1 MRRAGRERWSAQDGA
16 LNPVMVKELR
26 QFARS
31 RVLIFT
37 VLALLGGL
45 LVAVGGFAAAQGAKL
60 ALGAG
65 AAATGGNLFGILMG
79 ILFYGALL
87 VVPTYCA
94 VRLSAERSPGGL
106 DLLFTT
112 SLRPG
117 EIVRGK
123 LYAAAVMALLVYS
136 VALPF
141 LLLTWLLRG
150 IDLPTIV
157 VTTAGAWFLTLCAAQ
172 FGIFFGALPISR
184 AMKIVLF
191 GLFGLQALMAM
202 PAMIFAMI
210 AAAAYGGSPRPAVDL
225 ASAEFWKMAGLI
237 GGAGLAGLF
246 LLYAASVALLMP
258 PAANRARPV
267 RATLAAIW
275 AVSGAVALIATAA
288 ASDSSRLI
296 PWVVF
301 SFLFCAGILLMAI
314 SERGTLGPR
323 IRREIPR
330 ARWRRLL
337 ARVFY
342 SGPVGGLLWALLVGV
357 LTFGVA
363 RACVARWPNSELEGA
378 IEMLSIALLYLWG
391 YAMAAVALW
400 RGLLGRHVPYRL
412 TWLVAVGGILLGAAI
427 AAVSAVLRETQ
438 GLGPGSLQLFNI
450 FALGNSSQRHLH
462 FLAALIF
469 AAISSLLNLRW
480 LFAQWR
486 EFRPLDPSTD
496 AAEFLP
502 AVLPPLG
509 PAPVIA
515 APEPPPLPPPKPA
528 GVAAAAEGRSE
539 VVPPPSASGAPSG
552 PPPTPP
558 TPPADE
564 LRLP

>member
-1 MRRAGRERWSAQDGA
+1 MMRAWRERWAACKGA

-31 RVLIFT
+31 RVLVFT

-45 LVAVGGFAAAQGAKL
+45 LIAVGGFATAQGAKL

-65 AAATGGNLFGILMG
+65 TAATGGELFGILIG

-87 VVPTYCA
+87 VVPIYCA
-94 VRLSAERSPGGL
+94 VRLSAERSPVGL

-112 SLRPG
+112 ALRPG

-123 LYAAAVMALLVYS
+123 LYAAAVMVLLVYS

-172 FGIFFGALPISR
+172 FGIFFGALPVSR
-184 AMKIVLF
+184 AFKIVLF
-191 GLFGLQALMAM
+191 GLFGLQAMMAM

-210 AAAAYGGSPRPAVDL
+210 AATVSGGSPRLGVDL
-225 ASAEFWKMAGLI
+225 ASAEFWKTAGLI
-237 GGAGLAGLF
+237 GGMGLAELAF
-246 LLYAASVALLMP
+246 LYAASVALLMP

-267 RATLAAIW
+267 RATLAVIW

-301 SFLFCAGILLMAI
+301 SFLFCVGILLMAI

-323 IRREIPR
+323 VRREIPR
-330 ARWRRLL
+330 ARWRRML

-342 SGPVGGLLWALLVGV
+342 SGTVGGLLWALLVGV
-357 LTFGVA
+357 LTFAAA
-363 RACVARWPNSELEGA
+363 RACEARWPDSELEGA
-378 IEMLSIALLYLWG
+378 VEILSIALLYIWG

-400 RGLLGRHVPYRL
+400 RVLLGRHVPYRL
-412 TWLVAVGGILLGAAI
+412 TWLVAGGGILLGTAI
-427 AAVSAVLRETQ
+427 SAMITVLREMHGHGPD
-438 GLGPGSLQLFNI
+438 GLHLFNI
-450 FALGNSSQRHLH
+450 FALGDASERPVHLLVA
-462 FLAALIF
+462 FCF
-469 AAISSLLNLRW
+469 AAVSSLLNARW
-480 LFAQWR
+480 LYVQWR
-486 EFRPLDPSTD
+486 EFRPLDASTD
-496 AAEFLP
+496 AAELHP

-528 GVAAAAEGRSE
+528 GVAAAAEGRLDA
-539 VVPPPSASGAPSG
+539 VPPPASDT
-552 PPPTPP
+552 PPLAPP
-558 TPPADE
+558 TPPAPPTDE